1 LIAVIDYGM
10 GNLRSVQKAL
20 EKLGADVDV
29 ISDAERLSLSDKVV
43 LPGVG
48 AFKDTMEG
56 IEARGLKG
64 VIREFIDS
72 GKPYL
77 GICMGLQILFDESE
91 EGGLHKGLGI
101 LKGRVKRFKPKRD
114 LKVPHMGWN
123 QMKIQSCN
131 LKKGSRC
138 PLLNGID
145 DNMYF
150 YFDHSYYVVP
160 EDKEAISGT
169 TDYGLEFTS
178 MVWKKNIYGVQFHP
192 EKSQKIGL
200 NMLRSFV
207 DL

>member
-1 LIAVIDYGM
+1 M

-29 ISDAERLSLSDKVV
+29 ISDAEKLSLSDKVV

-56 IEARGLKG
+56 IEARGLKN

-91 EGGLHKGLGI
+91 EGGPHKGLGI
-101 LKGRVKRFKPKRD
+101 LKGKVKKFKPKRD

-123 QMKIQSCN
+123 QMKIQGRN
-131 LKKGSRC
+131 LKKGGRC

-178 MVWKKNIYGVQFHP
+178 MVWKKNLYGVQFHP

-200 NMLRSFV
+200 NMLRNFV
-207 DL
+207 EL